1 MAVIAES
8 MTRNFR
14 FPVEEGWG
22 AGGFPLGLSFLP
34 KGIGPGTGHR
44 SARPRMPIWF
54 MRASRDMHAASAF
67 FEAS

>member
-14 FPVEEGWG
+14 FPVEAGWG
-22 AGGFPLGLSFLP
+22 AGGFPLSLSFLS

-44 SARPRMPIWF
+44 SARPRMHIWF
-54 MRASRDMHAASAF
+54 MRASSDVHAASAF

>member
-14 FPVEEGWG
+14 FPVEAGWG
-22 AGGFPLGLSFLP
+22 AGGFPLSLSFLP
-34 KGIGPGTGHR
+34 KGPGTGHR
-44 SARPRMPIWF
+44 SARPRMRIWF
-54 MRASRDMHAASAF
+54 MRASSDVHAASAF